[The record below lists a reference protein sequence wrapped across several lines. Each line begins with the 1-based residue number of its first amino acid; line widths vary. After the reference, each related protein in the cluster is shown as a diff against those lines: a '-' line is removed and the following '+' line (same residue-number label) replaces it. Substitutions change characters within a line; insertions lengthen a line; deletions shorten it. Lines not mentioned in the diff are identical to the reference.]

1 MAATAAVPARFAPN
15 PRRRAM
21 IAKVHIV
28 AKQAGMT
35 EEDYRATMRRVTG
48 KVSARDCSDAQL
60 EALLAVFSE
69 KGFSA
74 RAKPRKPGQ
83 PARADHPVARKARA
97 MWISLGLLCAIE
109 DPSEAA
115 LEAFAARQLGCAKMQ
130 WMNQTQADRLIEALK
145 AMAERHG
152 WEQSLAGLAKMHH
165 VHALKRRLCEAILL
179 KLKREALI
187 PESYALGTAAWKL
200 CRLSDPDQFTFET
213 AELDAIANGL
223 GRVLRAEGCPAV
235 MAPIVRGRGQ

>member
-1 MAATAAVPARFAPN
+1 MVVAAVPARFAPN

-28 AKQAGMT
+28 SKQAGMT

-48 KVSARDCSDAQL
+48 KVSAADCSDGQL
-60 EALLAVFSE
+60 EALLAVFSA
-69 KGFSA
+69 KGFGSGI
-74 RAKPRKPGQ
+74 KPKKSGQ

-130 WMNQTQADRLIEALK
+130 WMNQAQADRLIEALK

-152 WEQSLAGLAKMHH
+152 WGQSLAGLAKIHH
-165 VHALKRRLCEAILL
+165 VHALKRGLCDAILV
-179 KLKREALI
+179 KLKREALV
-187 PESYALGTAAWKL
+187 PVGYGLGAAAWTL
-200 CRLSDPDQFTFET
+200 CRLSDPEQVLFNT

-223 GRVLRAEGCPAV
+223 GRELRDRSCAAV
-235 MAPIVRGRGQ
+235 MAPVVREFGQ